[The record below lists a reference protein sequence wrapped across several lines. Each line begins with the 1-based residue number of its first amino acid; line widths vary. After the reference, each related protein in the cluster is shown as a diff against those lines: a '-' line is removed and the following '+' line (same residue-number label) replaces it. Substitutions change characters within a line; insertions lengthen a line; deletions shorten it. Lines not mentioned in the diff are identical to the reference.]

1 MKEPAETKNTCLAPR
16 PLSDFPLQVLDH
28 EAWLHITA
36 KFGDLLVIVD
46 TIVKSAHT
54 NLSAT
59 TKKRARVEI
68 CLFIC
73 IIRDEWGCFLVATFR
88 GDFLHVERKYID

>member
-1 MKEPAETKNTCLAPR
+1 
-16 PLSDFPLQVLDH
+16 LDH

-54 NLSAT
+54 SLSAT
-59 TKKRARVEI
+59 TKKQVRVEI
-68 CLFIC
+68 RLFIC
-73 IIRDEWGCFLVATFR
+73 LIRDEWGCFLVATF
-88 GDFLHVERKYID
+88 